1 VKLRIIFLSCIFLL
15 PVFNLQAQPLPSEES
30 LQKIYSINLQTA
42 INLALKHSYELKAAQ
57 SRTNVASDNKTAALR
72 AFAPTITASASH
84 SWQNSANESNIFHS
98 NEKNL
103 TSQGG
108 LTLTQPIFGVV
119 TLFHSKTQKDIS
131 LEIAKYLEKSSQN
144 QAALFGAQ
152 YYLNVQLA
160 MAQLETANASLTTLQ
175 KSKQDADSSF
185 QTGSIYKD
193 DYLRILLQYT
203 QASQAVSTAQSSL
216 NVALFALAQSLG
228 IANPDNMKVAFQPLS
243 YWESNNFKLP
253 NLEDA
258 KKIALEQNSDIL
270 AAQENI
276 KLAQINKTI
285 SEDNYLPT
293 LNAFVDYEKN
303 FNSIDV
309 QNNKKTDAVVDYGLK
324 LTWNIWDWG
333 VRAAQNSALTDEIS
347 NQKYLSEQEKET
359 ILNNVVSQY
368 YKILDNI
375 SALKTAKASVAT
387 SDEAFNLVS
396 FRFLNGQVSALEL
409 ITAQQNLATSKSA
422 LAQARF
428 NLDLAWLTF
437 QTVLGKNPT
446 L

>member
-1 VKLRIIFLSCIFLL
+1 
-15 PVFNLQAQPLPSEES
+15 
-30 LQKIYSINLQTA
+30 
-42 INLALKHSYELKAAQ
+42 
-57 SRTNVASDNKTAALR
+57 
-72 AFAPTITASASH
+72 
-84 SWQNSANESNIFHS
+84 
-98 NEKNL
+98 
-103 TSQGG
+103 
-108 LTLTQPIFGVV
+108 
-119 TLFHSKTQKDIS
+119 
-131 LEIAKYLEKSSQN
+131 
-144 QAALFGAQ
+144 
-152 YYLNVQLA
+152 
-160 MAQLETANASLTTLQ
+160 
-175 KSKQDADSSF
+175 
-185 QTGSIYKD
+185 
-193 DYLRILLQYT
+193 
-203 QASQAVSTAQSSL
+203 
-216 NVALFALAQSLG
+216 
-228 IANPDNMKVAFQPLS
+228 MKVAFQPLS

-270 AAQENI
+270 AAHENI

-303 FNSIDV
+303 FNSFDV